1 MLTVLGVGVGVAHSV
16 GKLEWMPRLMVRV
29 VAVVSVM
36 EGEQTAE
43 DQVLDK

>member
-1 MLTVLGVGVGVAHSV
+1 MLTVLCVGVGVAHSV
-16 GKLEWMPRLMVRV
+16 GKLEWMPSLVVRV

-36 EGEQTAE
+36 EGEEAAE

>member
-1 MLTVLGVGVGVAHSV
+1 MLTVLGVGVGVTHSV
-16 GKLEWMPRLMVRV
+16 AELKWMPLLMVRV

-36 EGEQTAE
+36 EGEQAAE